1 MFMVVGVVKLILRIP
16 ENDSL
21 KGKRRVVKQLI
32 ERTRNRFEIAINE
45 TGLLENHREAEV
57 GLVCVGNDR
66 RVVNSVLDR
75 AISYIDSLGTALIT
89 DNVLEIINL

>member
-1 MFMVVGVVKLILRIP
+1 MVVGVVRLTVHIP

-21 KGKRRVVKQLI
+21 KGKRRVVKHII
-32 ERTRNRFEIAINE
+32 ERTRNRFDIAIAE
-45 TGLLENHREAEV
+45 TDLQDNHREAEL

-75 AISYIDSLGTALIT
+75 AIGYIDSLGMAFIT
-89 DNVLEIINL
+89 GNVLEILNL